1 MVVNLVPLFGVSDLP
16 DLLEGSHDHFA
27 ESMMQWRNAVVTGLE
42 VVALSRFSVQQG
54 TREEAQKVPKR
65 KEETARER

>member
-1 MVVNLVPLFGVSDLP
+1 MVVNLVPLSWVSDLP

-27 ESMMQWRNAVVTGLE
+27 ESVMQWRNAVVTGLE
-42 VVALSRFSVQQG
+42 VVALSRFSFQQG
-54 TREEAQKVPKR
+54 TRGEAQKVPKR